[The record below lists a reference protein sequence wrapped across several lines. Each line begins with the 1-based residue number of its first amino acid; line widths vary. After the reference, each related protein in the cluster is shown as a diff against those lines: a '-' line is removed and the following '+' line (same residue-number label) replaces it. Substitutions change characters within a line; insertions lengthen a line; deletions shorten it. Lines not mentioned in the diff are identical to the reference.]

1 MSFIQT
7 LNLTHFRSY
16 NTAALEDLP
25 AGFVVLHGDNG
36 AGKTNILE
44 SVSLLAP
51 GRGLRN
57 AKLDD
62 IQNDQKHDQKHDMPW
77 SVSARLGGPYE
88 NTRIGTGGDPNKQN
102 RRLIRINGE
111 NAKGQHMLGEY
122 LSCVWLTPQM
132 DGLFLDAA
140 ASRRRFL
147 DRLVFGFDSGHAGRV
162 TRYENAMRQRS
173 RLLQESRVPDATW
186 LSSLERQI
194 AQTGV
199 SIAAAR
205 HDFVQRLQNACDQ
218 IGPADESLFPRAA
231 INLQGTIEDLLTKA
245 PAIEVET
252 NFIQQLE
259 KNRPRDSIT
268 GGAAIGPHKSDLL
281 IHYANKNMQAAQCS
295 TGEQKAL
302 LIGIILAHAR
312 LIKANKGHAPI
323 LLLDE
328 VAAHLDDRRRRAL
341 YDILE
346 ALGGQVWLTGT
357 DMSLFAPLQNRAA
370 LYQIAHSSVTDRL
383 KIVA

>member
-147 DRLVFGFDSGHAGRV
+147 DRLDFGFDSGHAGRV

-199 SIAAAR
+199 SIA
-205 HDFVQRLQNACDQ
+205 D
-218 IGPADESLFPRAA
+218 
-231 INLQGTIEDLLTKA
+231 A
-245 PAIEVET
+245 P
-252 NFIQQLE
+252 
-259 KNRPRDSIT
+259 
-268 GGAAIGPHKSDLL
+268 
-281 IHYANKNMQAAQCS
+281 
-295 TGEQKAL
+295 
-302 LIGIILAHAR
+302 
-312 LIKANKGHAPI
+312 
-323 LLLDE
+323 
-328 VAAHLDDRRRRAL
+328 
-341 YDILE
+341 
-346 ALGGQVWLTGT
+346 
-357 DMSLFAPLQNRAA
+357 
-370 LYQIAHSSVTDRL
+370 
-383 KIVA
+383 